1 MPNWVYNV
9 IICKKDL
16 LGKIC
21 GGEGGVDFSVLIPEP
36 RTKNE
41 LLDLY
46 GDAYLDEKDEDG
58 WSRHSLDHSDGREWF
73 NWYDW
78 HCDFWGTKW
87 NACESNIEER
97 DNGLVYVYFD
107 TAWAPPMRWVEKLA
121 SLGQPFI
128 LHWTEE
134 QGFGECKGFNGKID
148 VSGSWGYFEYDEE
161 TGDWIDDDSRD
172 LPDTEIVEQ
181 FFGI

>member
-21 GGEGGVDFSVLIPEP
+21 GGEGSVDFNVLIPEP
-36 RTKNE
+36 LTKNE

-46 GDAYLDEKDEDG
+46 GDEYK
-58 WSRHSLDHSDGREWF
+58 EWF
-73 NWYDW
+73 NWFKW
-78 HCDFWGTKW
+78 RCDFWGTKW
-87 NACESNIEER
+87 NACESNIVER
-97 DNGLVYVYFD
+97 DNGLIYIYFD
-107 TAWAPPMRWVEKLA
+107 TAWAPPRRWVEKLA

-134 QGFGECKGFNGKID
+134 QGFGECQGFNGKIE
-148 VSGSWGYFEYDEE
+148 VSGAWDRYEYDEE

-172 LPDTEIVEQ
+172 LPETEIVEQ